1 MLKLITEAIMDSSS
15 SHHLIE
21 LRSVGWW
28 EVLCWWLGFR
38 QRVLV
43 EGRSMMPVLQPGE
56 EVLVANKI
64 YNVGDLVVVQ
74 HPFKKTLLIKQVAE
88 LRGDGCWV
96 VGINEHESTDSR
108 SLGLFARDSVL
119 GVVTCRLRERQ

>member
-1 MLKLITEAIMDSSS
+1 MDSSS
-15 SHHLIE
+15 SHHLDE

-56 EVLVANKI
+56 EVLVAKRP
-64 YNVGDLVVVQ
+64 YNIGDFVVAR
-74 HPFKKTLLIKQVAE
+74 HPFKKTLLIKRLAE
-88 LRGDGCWV
+88 LRPDGCWL
-96 VGINEHESTDSR
+96 VGINESESTDSR
-108 SLGLFARDSVL
+108 SLGVFAEDSVL
-119 GVVTCRLRERQ
+119 GVVTCRISERK